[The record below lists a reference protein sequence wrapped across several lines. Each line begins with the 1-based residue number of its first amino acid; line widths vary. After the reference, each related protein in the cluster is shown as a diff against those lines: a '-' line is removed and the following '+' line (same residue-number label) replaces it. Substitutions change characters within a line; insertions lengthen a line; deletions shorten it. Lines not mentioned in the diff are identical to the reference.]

1 MCHTAVL
8 YEQRAKLWASKCL
21 LFYLKI
27 VFIALSCVCIHAC
40 IRGQGTC
47 TGVSHLLPACGLK
60 LRLSGTEAYAIT
72 YQAILRAQ
80 MLSLLV
86 EPTLSQNC
94 GEAEWG
100 LRKKRNSSVRIC
112 TYHPRISLL
121 SVANVFIIDGL
132 SEKMHLS
139 IFVRWVPNLFSIF
152 FSSSV
157 VIYGVCSFCI
167 PLDTQ
172 LTSSI

>member
-1 MCHTAVL
+1 MSIEVLAFLFKDCLYCFIMCMHTCMHQRSGNMYRSQLSPSSMWAQTQAVRHRGL
-8 YEQRAKLWASKCL
+8 CHYLPSHPAGPDAFPSCWTNLEPELWWSR
-21 LFYLKI
+21 
-27 VFIALSCVCIHAC
+27 V
-40 IRGQGTC
+40 R
-47 TGVSHLLPACGLK
+47 
-60 LRLSGTEAYAIT
+60 
-72 YQAILRAQ
+72 
-80 MLSLLV
+80 
-86 EPTLSQNC
+86 TL
-94 GEAEWG
+94 E
-100 LRKKRNSSVRIC
+100 KRNSSVRIC

-139 IFVRWVPNLFSIF
+139 IFLRWVPNLFSIF

-157 VIYGVCSFCI
+157 LIYGVCSFCI